1 MFRKTKKNLFEEDPT
16 MTVEEVIR
24 NVIVR
29 LGNISVPVA
38 HMGTI
43 GAQIA
48 SCICDLNACLNAK
61 QPGEETKEDGG
72 EQDD

>member
-1 MFRKTKKNLFEEDPT
+1 
-16 MTVEEVIR
+16 MTVEDVIKS
-24 NVIVR
+24 VIVR

-48 SCICDLNACLNAK
+48 ACICDLNACLNAK
-61 QPGEETKEDGG
+61 QPGDEEKENGG
-72 EQDD
+72 EQDAGDGKQDNAE

>member
-1 MFRKTKKNLFEEDPT
+1 
-16 MTVEEVIR
+16 MTVEDVIKG
-24 NVIVR
+24 VIVR

-48 SCICDLNACLNAK
+48 ACICDLNACLNAK
-61 QPGEETKEDGG
+61 QPGDEAKEDGG
-72 EQDD
+72 EQNGGVGKPDNAE